1 MAIPVLGHTVRAMP
15 TAALRSTVVVL
26 ANPWRKFFAL
36 LLLCLVACAA
46 LAQDVLPIPA
56 LTARVMDQAAT
67 LTSAQRQALEDKLA
81 AFERERG
88 SQVVVAVVPTTA
100 PEDIADY
107 TQRLGDA
114 WKIGRQGV
122 GDGVLLVVAKSDRR
136 LRIATMKAVEGAIPD
151 LVAKR
156 IIDQAITP
164 HFKQGDYAAGLN
176 AGVDAIMA
184 RLKGEDL
191 PLPAAGATGD
201 LARDDWTDT
210 LALLGFGALFLN
222 LILREML
229 GNKLGTVAAP
239 LATGV
244 LAAYL
249 TSSVWMGIGVG
260 LLALV
265 VGILLAAMKWG
276 AGAAGAGIHRGQH
289 HGSDRHWGGGG
300 WGGGSGGGFGGGGFS
315 SGGGGDSGGGGA
327 SGGW

>member
-1 MAIPVLGHTVRAMP
+1 VTRPGGWRVRAP
-15 TAALRSTVVVL
+15 WWLALWWPLWLGLL
-26 ANPWRKFFAL
+26 AWP
-36 LLLCLVACAA
+36 A
-46 LAQDVLPIPA
+46 LAQAVLPVPA
-56 LTARVMDQAAT
+56 LTARVMDQTAT
-67 LTSAQRQALEDKLA
+67 LTDAERQSLEAKLA
-81 AFERERG
+81 AFEAERG
-88 SQVVVAVVPTTA
+88 SQVVVVLVPTTA

-164 HFKQGDYAAGLN
+164 QFKQGDYAAGLN

-191 PLPAAGATGD
+191 SLPAAGATGD

-210 LALLGFGALFLN
+210 LGLLGFGALFLN

-239 LATGV
+239 VATGV

-300 WGGGSGGGFGGGGFS
+300 WGSGGGFGGGEFS